1 MFLNSNDFLTLLQK
15 SGGPNA
21 SNIQN
26 IYEESD
32 SLGWNTFTVHT
43 MEQNRT
49 EQNRTEQ
56 NRKFLSDNIEYIL

>member
-1 MFLNSNDFLTLLQK
+1 MDVGNLISLVFGTVALLTL
-15 SGGPNA
+15 GN
-21 SNIQN
+21 N
-26 IYEESD
+26 

-56 NRKFLSDNIEYIL
+56 NRKFLSDNIEYILLKSSRV